1 MEIGSAEWE
10 NIIISGAKFFDVNVG
25 LKEVRQFSIHA
36 GELLKWNLKINLT
49 AITDPF
55 EVAVKHFLD
64 SIAPAGIIPAGAS
77 MLDIG
82 SGGGFPGIPLKVVI
96 PTLSVSLVDS
106 SRKKITFLKHV
117 IRRTGIEDIEA
128 VQGRVEELAG
138 STKLFD
144 VIICRAFSSLEM
156 FVGSA
161 LPLLAPNGI
170 IISLKGKINPEEIEA
185 VRASGDKKRGTGK
198 ISGLSIDIKIKKYLL
213 PYIDSERT
221 FMIIKKTSLGAVTK

>member
-10 NIIISGAKFFDVNVG
+10 NLIISGARVFDINLG
-25 LKEVRQFSIHA
+25 LKEARQFSIHA
-36 GELLKWNLKINLT
+36 AELVKWNLKINLT

-96 PTLSVSLVDS
+96 PALSVSLIDS
-106 SRKKITFLKHV
+106 SGKKVTFLKHV
-117 IRRTGIEDIEA
+117 IRTIGLGDIEA

-138 STKLFD
+138 SIKKFD
-144 VIICRAFSSLEM
+144 VVICRAFSSLEK

-161 LPLLAPNGI
+161 LPLLAPNGM
-170 IISLKGKINPEEIEA
+170 IISLKGKTNTDELA
-185 VRASGDKKRGTGK
+185 SVRISSDGRQQGAGKASDP
-198 ISGLSIDIKIKKYLL
+198 LIDISIKKYLL
-213 PYIDSERT
+213 PYVYSERT
-221 FMIIKKTSLGAVTK
+221 IIIIKKLH

>member
-10 NIIISGAKFFDVNVG
+10 NIIINGARVFDINLG

-36 GELLKWNLKINLT
+36 GELIKWNLKINLT
-49 AITDPF
+49 SITDPF
-55 EVAVKHFLD
+55 EVAVKHFID
-64 SIAPAGIIPAGAS
+64 SIAPAGIISAGAS

-96 PTLSVSLVDS
+96 PSLSVSLADS

-117 IRRTGIEDIEA
+117 IRTIGLEDIEA
-128 VQGRVEELAG
+128 VQSRAEELANRA
-138 STKLFD
+138 KMFD
-144 VIICRAFSSLEM
+144 VIICRAFSSLEI

-161 LPLLAPNGI
+161 LPLLAPNGM
-170 IISLKGKINPEEIEA
+170 IISLKGNVNPEEIEA
-185 VRASGDKKRGTGK
+185 VRASGDKKPGNGK
-198 ISGLSIDIKIKKYLL
+198 ISGLPIDIKVKKYLL

-221 FMIIKKTSLGAVTK
+221 IMIIKKLR

>member
-10 NIIISGAKFFDVNVG
+10 NIIISGARVFDVDMG

-36 GELLKWNLKINLT
+36 GELVKWNLKINLT

-55 EVAVKHFLD
+55 EVAVKHFID
-64 SIAPAGIIPAGAS
+64 SIAPAGIIPARAS

-106 SRKKITFLKHV
+106 SRKKITFLKHI

-128 VQGRVEELAG
+128 VQGRAEELAG
-138 STKLFD
+138 SIKMFD
-144 VIICRAFSSLEM
+144 VIICRAFSSLEK
-156 FVGSA
+156 FVRSA
-161 LPLLAPNGI
+161 LPLLAPNGM

-185 VRASGDKKRGTGK
+185 VRASGDKKPGTGK
-198 ISGLSIDIKIKKYLL
+198 ISGLPIDITIKKYLL

-221 FMIIKKTSLGAVTK
+221 LMIIKKLR

>member
-10 NIIISGAKFFDVNVG
+10 NIIINGARVFDINLG
-25 LKEVRQFSIHA
+25 LKEVGQFSIHA
-36 GELLKWNLKINLT
+36 GELVKWNLKINLT
-49 AITDPF
+49 SITDPF
-55 EVAVKHFLD
+55 EVAVKHFID

-77 MLDIG
+77 MLDMG

-96 PTLSVSLVDS
+96 PSLSVSLADS

-117 IRRTGIEDIEA
+117 IRTIGLEDIEA
-128 VQGRVEELAG
+128 VQGRAEELANG
-138 STKLFD
+138 AKMFD

-185 VRASGDKKRGTGK
+185 VRASGDKKRGAGK
-198 ISGLSIDIKIKKYLL
+198 ISGLPIDIKIKKYLL

-221 FMIIKKTSLGAVTK
+221 LMIIKKLT

>member
-10 NIIISGAKFFDVNVG
+10 NIIISGAKVFDVNVG
-25 LKEVRQFSIHA
+25 LREARQFSIHA

-49 AITDPF
+49 TITDPF
-55 EVAVKHFLD
+55 EVAIKHFLD
-64 SIAPAGIIPAGAS
+64 SIVPACIIPADAS

-96 PTLSVSLVDS
+96 PTLSVSLLDS

-117 IRRTGIEDIEA
+117 IRTIGLGDIEA
-128 VQGRVEELAG
+128 LQGRAEELAG
-138 STKLFD
+138 STKMFD

-156 FVGSA
+156 FVGLA

-185 VRASGDKKRGTGK
+185 VRVSGGTKWSAGK
-198 ISGLSIDIKIKKYLL
+198 ISGLPIDIKIKNYLL

-221 FMIIKKTSLGAVTK
+221 LMIIKKLY

>member
-1 MEIGSAEWE
+1 MEIGSVEWE
-10 NIIISGAKFFDVNVG
+10 KIIINGAKVFDVNVS

-36 GELLKWNLKINLT
+36 EELVKWNLKINLT

-55 EVAVKHFLD
+55 EVAVKHFID
-64 SIAPAGIIPAGAS
+64 SIAPVAIIPSGAS

-82 SGGGFPGIPLKVVI
+82 SGGGFPGIPLKIVI

-138 STKLFD
+138 STKMYD

-170 IISLKGKINPEEIEA
+170 IISLKGKINPEEIDA
-185 VRASGDKKRGTGK
+185 VRVSGDRKEGTVK
-198 ISGLSIDIKIKKYLL
+198 LSGLPIDIKIMKYLL
-213 PYIDSERT
+213 PYIDAERT
-221 FMIIKKTSLGAVTK
+221 LMIIKKLH

>member
-10 NIIISGAKFFDVNVG
+10 EIIISGAKIFNVNVG

-36 GELLKWNLKINLT
+36 GELVKWNLKINLT

-55 EVAVKHFLD
+55 EVAVKHFID

-106 SRKKITFLKHV
+106 SRKKITFLKHI
-117 IRRTGIEDIEA
+117 IRRTGLEDIEA
-128 VQGRVEELAG
+128 LQGRVEELAG
-138 STKLFD
+138 SIKMFD

-170 IISLKGKINPEEIEA
+170 IISLKGKINPQEIEA
-185 VRASGDKKRGTGK
+185 VRVMSDRKWGSGK
-198 ISGLSIDIKIKKYLL
+198 IPGTLIDIKIKKYLL

-221 FMIIKKTSLGAVTK
+221 LMIIKKLH

>member
-10 NIIISGAKFFDVNVG
+10 NIIINGARVFDINLG
-25 LKEVRQFSIHA
+25 LKEVGQFSIHA
-36 GELLKWNLKINLT
+36 GELVKWNLKINLT
-49 AITDPF
+49 SITDPF
-55 EVAVKHFLD
+55 EVAVKHFID

-77 MLDIG
+77 MLDMG
-82 SGGGFPGIPLKVVI
+82 SGAGFPGIPLKVVI
-96 PTLSVSLVDS
+96 PSLSVSLADS

-117 IRRTGIEDIEA
+117 IRTIGLEDIEA
-128 VQGRVEELAG
+128 LQGRAEELANG
-138 STKLFD
+138 AKMFD

-185 VRASGDKKRGTGK
+185 VRASGDKKRGAGK
-198 ISGLSIDIKIKKYLL
+198 ISGLPIDIKIKKYLL

-221 FMIIKKTSLGAVTK
+221 LMIIKKLR

>member
-25 LKEVRQFSIHA
+25 LKEAGQFSIHA

-49 AITDPF
+49 AITNPF

-64 SIAPAGIIPAGAS
+64 SIAPARIIPAGAS

-96 PTLSVSLVDS
+96 PTLSVLLVDS

-128 VQGRVEELAG
+128 VQGRMEELAG

-144 VIICRAFSSLEM
+144 VIVCRAFSSLEM
-156 FVGSA
+156 FVRSA

-170 IISLKGKINPEEIEA
+170 IISLKGKMNPEEVEA

-198 ISGLSIDIKIKKYLL
+198 ISDLSIDIKINKYLL

-221 FMIIKKTSLGAVTK
+221 LMIIKKPH

>member
-10 NIIISGAKFFDVNVG
+10 NIIISGARVFDINLG
-25 LKEVRQFSIHA
+25 LKEVGQFSIHA
-36 GELLKWNLKINLT
+36 GELVKWNAKINLT
-49 AITDPF
+49 SITDPF
-55 EVAVKHFLD
+55 EVAVKHFID

-96 PTLSVSLVDS
+96 PSLSVSLADS

-117 IRRTGIEDIEA
+117 IRTIGLEDIEA
-128 VQGRVEELAG
+128 VQGRAEELANG
-138 STKLFD
+138 AKLFD

-185 VRASGDKKRGTGK
+185 VRASGDKKRGAGK
-198 ISGLSIDIKIKKYLL
+198 TSGLPIDIKIKKYLL

-221 FMIIKKTSLGAVTK
+221 LMIIKKLR

>member
-1 MEIGSAEWE
+1 MEIGSADWE
-10 NIIISGAKFFDVNVG
+10 NIITSGAKVFDVDVG
-25 LKEVRQFSIHA
+25 LKEARQFSIHA
-36 GELLKWNLKINLT
+36 EELVKWNLKINLT

-55 EVAVKHFLD
+55 EVAVKHFID

-82 SGGGFPGIPLKVVI
+82 SGGGFPGIPLKIVI

-106 SRKKITFLKHV
+106 SRKKVTFLKHV
-117 IRRTGIEDIEA
+117 IRTIGLENIEA
-128 VQGRVEELAG
+128 VQGRVEEPAVNA
-138 STKLFD
+138 KMFD

-156 FVGSA
+156 FVGST

-185 VRASGDKKRGTGK
+185 VLVSGDRKKGTGK
-198 ISGLSIDIKIKKYLL
+198 ISGLPIDIKIKKYLL
-213 PYIDSERT
+213 PYIDAERT
-221 FMIIKKTSLGAVTK
+221 LMIIKKLH

>member
-10 NIIISGAKFFDVNVG
+10 NIIISGAKFFNVNVG

-49 AITDPF
+49 AMTDPF

-64 SIAPAGIIPAGAS
+64 SIASAGIIPAGSS

-96 PTLSVSLVDS
+96 PTLSVTMVDS

-117 IRRTGIEDIEA
+117 VRTIGFEGVEA
-128 VQGRVEELAG
+128 IQGRVEELAG
-138 STKLFD
+138 SSKLFD
-144 VIICRAFSSLEM
+144 VIICRAFSSLEK

-161 LPLLAPNGI
+161 LPLLAPEGV
-170 IISLKGKINPEEIEA
+170 IISLKGKIDIEELQS
-185 VRASGDKKRGTGK
+185 VRGSEDEKQGNGK
-198 ISGLSIDIKIKKYLL
+198 IQGIPIDINIKKYFL
-213 PYIDSERT
+213 PFIDSERAII
-221 FMIIKKTSLGAVTK
+221 IIKKLH

>member
-10 NIIISGAKFFDVNVG
+10 EIIISGAKIFNVNVG

-36 GELLKWNLKINLT
+36 GELVKWNLKINLT

-55 EVAVKHFLD
+55 EVAVKHFID

-106 SRKKITFLKHV
+106 SRKKITFLKHI
-117 IRRTGIEDIEA
+117 IRRTGLEDIEA
-128 VQGRVEELAG
+128 LQGRVEELAG
-138 STKLFD
+138 SIKMFD

-170 IISLKGKINPEEIEA
+170 IISLKGKINPQEIEE
-185 VRASGDKKRGTGK
+185 VRVMSDRKRGSGK
-198 ISGLSIDIKIKKYLL
+198 ITGTLIDIKIKKYLL
-213 PYIDSERT
+213 PYVDSERT
-221 FMIIKKTSLGAVTK
+221 LMIIKKLH

>member
-10 NIIISGAKFFDVNVG
+10 NIIISGARVFDVNVG
-25 LKEVRQFSIHA
+25 LKEARQFSIHA
-36 GELLKWNLKINLT
+36 GELVKWNLKINLT

-96 PTLSVSLVDS
+96 PTLSVTLVDS

-117 IRRTGIEDIEA
+117 IRTIGLGDIEA
-128 VQGRVEELAG
+128 LQGRVEELAG
-138 STKLFD
+138 STKIFD
-144 VIICRAFSSLEM
+144 VIICRAFSLLEM

-170 IISLKGKINPEEIEA
+170 IISLKGKINPEEIES
-185 VRASGDKKRGTGK
+185 VRVSGDRKRGTGK
-198 ISGLSIDIKIKKYLL
+198 ISGLPIDIKIKKYLL

-221 FMIIKKTSLGAVTK
+221 LMIIKKLH

>member
-10 NIIISGAKFFDVNVG
+10 NIIIKGSEVFDVNVE
-25 LKEVRQFSIHA
+25 LKEARQFSIHA
-36 GELLKWNLKINLT
+36 AELVKWNLKINLT

-77 MLDIG
+77 MLDMG

-96 PTLSVSLVDS
+96 PTLSVTLVDS

-117 IRRTGIEDIEA
+117 IRTVGLDDIEA
-128 VQGRVEELAG
+128 LQGRVEGLAG
-138 STKLFD
+138 NKKMFD
-144 VIICRAFSSLEM
+144 VIICRAFSSLEK
-156 FVGSA
+156 FVESA
-161 LPLLAPNGI
+161 LPLLAPNGM
-170 IISLKGKINPEEIEA
+170 IISLKGKINPDEIES
-185 VRASGDKKRGTGK
+185 VRVSDNGK
-198 ISGLSIDIKIKKYLL
+198 QGAGRTSGLPVDIRIKKYLL

-221 FMIIKKTSLGAVTK
+221 IVVIKKLHKEPL